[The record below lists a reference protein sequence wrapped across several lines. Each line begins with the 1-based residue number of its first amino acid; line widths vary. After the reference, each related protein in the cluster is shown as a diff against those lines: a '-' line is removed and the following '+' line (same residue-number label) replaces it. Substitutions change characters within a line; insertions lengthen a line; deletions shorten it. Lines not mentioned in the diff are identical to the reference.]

1 MPEKEAPHLVDLRL
15 NMVDEIAQHAIV
27 SGERIGKEE
36 LGDRVMEAMRK
47 VPRHEFVPAEV
58 RNYAYFDTPLPIGS
72 GKTISQ
78 PFMAAVM
85 TDLLDIQAN
94 DKILEIGTG
103 LGYHTAVLAELAAM
117 VYTVE
122 IVEEL
127 GELAFEKLAELGYS
141 NVLARIGD
149 GSAGWAEHA
158 PFDKMLVAAAPPS
171 VPDFLLQQLKPCGRM
186 VIPVGP
192 ESAQELVVVDKGD
205 NDICEA
211 HNIFPVRFAPL
222 VTSH

>member
-15 NMVDEIAQHAIV
+15 NMVDEIAQHATL
-27 SGERIGKEE
+27 SGEKIGKAE
-36 LGDRVMEAMRK
+36 LSERVMAAMRK
-47 VPRHEFVPAEV
+47 VPRHEFVPPEV

-72 GKTISQ
+72 GKTISL

-85 TDLLDIQAN
+85 TDLLDIQST
-94 DKILEIGTG
+94 DTILEIGTG
-103 LGYHTAVLAELAAM
+103 LGYHTAVLAELAAA

-127 GELAFEKLAELGYS
+127 AELAFEKLADLGYA
-141 NVLARIGD
+141 NVHGRIGD
-149 GSAGWAEHA
+149 GSGGWAEHA
-158 PFDKMLVAAAPPS
+158 PYDKMLVTAAPAS
-171 VPDFLLQQLKPCGRM
+171 VPDFLLQQLKPNGCM

-192 ESAQELVVVDKGD
+192 EMAQEHMIVEKGD
-205 NDICEA
+205 NDVCEA
-211 HNIFPVRFAPL
+211 RNIFPVRFAPL

>member
-1 MPEKEAPHLVDLRL
+1 MAVKEVSHLIDLRL
-15 NMVDEIAQHAIV
+15 NMVDAIAQHALV
-27 SGERIGKEE
+27 SGDRIGKEALDE
-36 LGDRVMEAMRK
+36 RVMEAMRR

-85 TDLLDIQAN
+85 TDLLDLEPT
-94 DKILEIGTG
+94 DTILEIGTG
-103 LGYHTAVLAELAAM
+103 LGYHTAVLAELAAA
-117 VYTVE
+117 VYTIE

-127 GELAFEKLAELGYS
+127 GGLAREKLFELGYA
-141 NVLARIGD
+141 NIHVRIGD

-158 PFDKMLVAAAPPS
+158 PFDKMLVAAAPTS
-171 VPDFLLQQLKPCGRM
+171 VPDLLLLQLKPGGRM

-192 ESAQELVVVDKGD
+192 EAAQELVLIEKGD
-205 NDICEA
+205 DEVCQA
-211 HNIFPVRFAPL
+211 RNIFPVRFAPM

>member
-1 MPEKEAPHLVDLRL
+1 MPEKEAPHLVDMRL
-15 NMVDEIAQHAIV
+15 NMVDEIAQHATL
-27 SGERIGKEE
+27 SGEKIGRDE
-36 LGDRVMEAMRK
+36 LSERVMAALRK

-85 TDLLDIQAN
+85 TDLLDIQAS
-94 DKILEIGTG
+94 DIVLEIGTG
-103 LGYHTAVLAELAAM
+103 LGYHTALLAELASA

-122 IVEEL
+122 IIKEL
-127 GELAFEKLAELGYS
+127 GECAFEKLSDLGYT
-141 NVLARIGD
+141 NVHGRIGD
-149 GSAGWAEHA
+149 GSGGWAEHA
-158 PFDKMLVAAAPPS
+158 PYDKMLVAAAPVS
-171 VPDFLLQQLKPCGRM
+171 VPDFLLQQLKPHGRM

-192 ESAQELVVVDKGD
+192 EMAQELVLVEKGD
-205 NDICEA
+205 NDVCEA
-211 HNIFPVRFAPL
+211 RNIFPVRFAPL